1 MRLNLHTSLPP
12 HSDRAWSIAVH
23 PTLPLLAS
31 ASSDRTSRVSSLLTY
46 TPLSTLDG
54 GHKRSIRTLAWQP
67 NPSPSAQSSTLA
79 TGSFDATAGIWHR
92 ASSTSESTDWDFV
105 VVLDGHENEI
115 KSVAWSAGGNY
126 LATCSRDKT
135 VWVWEE
141 LGEDNFETVAVLQEH
156 TQDVKCVAW
165 HPSELLLAS
174 GSYDDT
180 IRLWRED
187 VDDWVCCC
195 VLEGHESTV
204 WCVQFEKKQR
214 EGGGEDARLVSCS
227 DDGTV
232 RVWRRTG
239 RTGEQVRA
247 VPSILRGRQIEETWV
262 LESVLPKVHTRAVYS
277 VSWSGVSGRIVSCGG
292 DGRIVVYE
300 EVPRTGKEGGEQK
313 AEGEEEEEEVK
324 TEWRVVAD
332 FEGAHGVYEVN
343 CVAWSK
349 RWDKDRRSDDEEIIV
364 SCGDDGAVNVWELV
378 E

>member
-23 PTLPLLAS
+23 PTHPLLAS

-195 VLEGHESTV
+195 VLEGHGSTV

-262 LESVLPKVHTRAVYS
+262 LESALPKVHTRAVYS

-292 DGRIVVYE
+292 DGRIVVY
-300 EVPRTGKEGGEQK
+300 
-313 AEGEEEEEEVK
+313 EEEEVK